1 MKKRVISASAL
12 IIIVLVC
19 VFAGSYTRI
28 ALFLAS
34 GILCANEL
42 CKNLTQTEL
51 KCSFGILTAYLVL
64 QAICVLFAP
73 KLSLYCI
80 CFICSVYL
88 AIMLGIFSKDN
99 KGGAVFGTL
108 TGLVYPCLLFGLI
121 MFICADDIWLET
133 LSIACVAT
141 WTCDSF
147 ALFGGKRFGK
157 TKLVPE
163 ISPNK
168 TVEGSICGAVFSL
181 LAGLLAWLLGKAFGG
196 CLFGKYTYM
205 QLPLW
210 NCMLTALIAS
220 SFGQLGDLAES
231 LIKRMIGIKDFS
243 DLIPGHGGMFDR
255 ADSLLFSI
263 PAAYAC
269 LQLFMLI

>member
-1 MKKRVISASAL
+1 MSASAL

-19 VFAGSYTRI
+19 VFAGSYTRT
-28 ALFLAS
+28 ALFLVS
-34 GILCANEL
+34 GILCAYEL
-42 CKNLTQTEL
+42 CRNLEKTNL
-51 KCSFGILTAYLVL
+51 KCSFGVLTAYLVS
-64 QAICVLFAP
+64 QAVCVQFFPSL
-73 KLSLYCI
+73 LSYCI
-80 CFICSVYL
+80 CFVCCSYL
-88 AIMLGIFSKDN
+88 AILFGILSKDN

-108 TGLVYPCLLFGLI
+108 TGLVYPCLLFGLV
-121 MFICADDIWLET
+121 MVICADELWLET

-157 TKLVPE
+157 TKLAPE

-168 TVEGSICGAVFSL
+168 TVEGSICGAVSSVF
-181 LAGLLAWLLGKAFGG
+181 AGVIIWLLGKAFGG
-196 CLFGKYTYM
+196 CVFGRYEYM

-210 NCMLTALIAS
+210 CCALTSLLAS
-220 SFGQLGDLAES
+220 TFGQLGDLAES
-231 LIKRMIGIKDFS
+231 LIKRMIGVKDFS

-269 LQLFMLI
+269 LQLFVLIK